1 MSIMMSRLY
10 LIGLVWCC
18 LGLLA
23 AMLTE
28 LCYCYYWQKQSE
40 EADAACWANSQGHME
55 QLCSNM
61 GDTKDLVKCQHNWN
75 GWQEVRGCFRSIEW
89 VILHWCD
96 LEVEVDVCACEEDFC
111 NTFAYLRGSIE
122 EESTDNAADSQPPN
136 LNEEE
141 SSIASLGRRRG
152 SSLVILLVIIPLSVG
167 ALAVCLIFI
176 NYHCK
181 MC

>member
-1 MSIMMSRLY
+1 MLLCLCALVHSQLIQLAQSTVKCFCDKQNCEDSLICTGELC
-10 LIGLVWCC
+10 LIGFR
-18 LGLLA
+18 
-23 AMLTE
+23 
-28 LCYCYYWQKQSE
+28 SE
-40 EADAACWANSQGHME
+40 DSQGHME

-75 GWQEVRGCFRSIEW
+75 GWQE
-89 VILHWCD
+89 
-96 LEVEVDVCACEEDFC
+96 VCACEEDFC

-152 SSLVILLVIIPLSVG
+152 SSLLCALFSSIITARCVDTCFQSRQIYY
-167 ALAVCLIFI
+167 AVF
-176 NYHCK
+176 
-181 MC
+181 

>member
-1 MSIMMSRLY
+1 MAGNLKFCSEVCKRFERCSKAEESTVKCFCDKQNCEDSLICTGELC
-10 LIGLVWCC
+10 LIGFR
-18 LGLLA
+18 
-23 AMLTE
+23 
-28 LCYCYYWQKQSE
+28 SE
-40 EADAACWANSQGHME
+40 DSQGHME

-75 GWQEVRGCFRSIEW
+75 GWQE
-89 VILHWCD
+89 
-96 LEVEVDVCACEEDFC
+96 VCACEEDFC